1 MVLHPLKGQYFVIRN
16 WNLFLDVGQDDQLA
30 HFLCLSCIFSMHVC
44 CPVRVSVQK
53 GQALTVK
60 SKNNYRQ
67 RERENER
74 EGISEMV
81 SVFCAA
87 CAEAKHVPGVGSVCG
102 LTHGASSS
110 YFP

>member
-1 MVLHPLKGQYFVIRN
+1 M
-16 WNLFLDVGQDDQLA
+16 
-30 HFLCLSCIFSMHVC
+30 C
-44 CPVRVSVQK
+44 CPVCVSVQK

-74 EGISEMV
+74 GDISEMV

-87 CAEAKHVPGVGSVCG
+87 CAEARHVPGTGSVCG
-102 LTHGASSS
+102 LTPGASSS
-110 YFP
+110 SFP